1 MTEPKTPRH
10 SNRFETLLAKFGKAA
25 AYAVIIAL
33 IASTPVSSSGAWFV
47 AQARMGGN
55 TVSTST
61 LEAPLTVN
69 AMTTGTGVNVSWNS
83 ALSQQWATANA
94 VTGGVQYALK
104 RSINGQSTNVY
115 NGGDSSFFDKF
126 PKAINTTVGSTN
138 SRTTISSGAGH
149 SLAITTSGSILSWG
163 RNDIGQLGLG
173 NTTTVT
179 TPTQIGAFLPSNVS
193 PIQVSASVVSSFVL
207 ASDSTVW
214 AFGRGAVVCSNN
226 NWTDSSVPIQG
237 KTPQGK
243 QVVAIAAIQ
252 CNLMELASD
261 GTAWLWTPGSNPAQ
275 VTLPGGRL
283 IKQITNDYLVLATDG
298 TVWGWG
304 DNADGHVGT
313 GTADFVAT
321 PTQAQ
326 LPSSTI
332 ITQISSYSSS
342 HVLALASDGTVWG
355 WGRNYA
361 NSVLEPVPNSGQTQ
375 VDQFLSPVVTTFGQ
389 SSAFRR
395 VVSTIF
401 GSFVLLSDGS
411 ARAIGGNTFGVLG
424 SYSPNYASTGV
435 EKVKPPS
442 GVLFTDIVGGADNNA
457 MGLGSDGRLWA
468 WGSNWYGELGIGF
481 TSTGSQNVPLQ
492 ASTGASIPQESSSS
506 ITNST
511 CANGATP
518 TNGVCPLT
526 GTIQYT
532 ISYSAMGWSSPARMV
547 SPSSSSS
554 SPLLVSSGLVKF
566 GLVNACLDILGSST
580 KPAAVD
586 FYTCNGTSGQQWTS
600 WSDGTLRSNGMC
612 LDIAGNSTLPGALVG
627 VFTCNQVGGQIWV
640 PRGDG
645 TLFNP
650 QSGLCLDDPNGS
662 TTLGTQLRTWDCNT
676 SAAQR
681 WSFLS
686 NRSVG
691 ALVGADTNTDTGK
704 AKCVDNGTNT
714 ASAGNPIIIFN
725 CNGVTGQQ
733 WTKSPDGTLRSY
745 NMCMGVVGNAKTA
758 GSLLELQTCDGRSGQ
773 QWALQPGS
781 VWKNP
786 ASGLCL
792 DDSGSSTA
800 NTTRFELWNCN
811 GAIAQKWT
819 MVGVGNPIVGPGSAG
834 KCLDVGGNLAKD
846 GQPVD
851 IWPCNGVAG
860 QTWSVMPDNSLQSYG
875 MCLTPMPAADGKLEA
890 GSVVQLKNCVTGSTA
905 QQWVSQANSSLV
917 NTATGLC
924 LDSPASSTADGTQLQ
939 LWNCTGGDA
948 QRWVL
953 I

>member
-1 MTEPKTPRH
+1 
-10 SNRFETLLAKFGKAA
+10 
-25 AYAVIIAL
+25 
-33 IASTPVSSSGAWFV
+33 
-47 AQARMGGN
+47 
-55 TVSTST
+55 
-61 LEAPLTVN
+61 
-69 AMTTGTGVNVSWNS
+69 
-83 ALSQQWATANA
+83 
-94 VTGGVQYALK
+94 
-104 RSINGQSTNVY
+104 
-115 NGGDSSFFDKF
+115 
-126 PKAINTTVGSTN
+126 
-138 SRTTISSGAGH
+138 
-149 SLAITTSGSILSWG
+149 
-163 RNDIGQLGLG
+163 
-173 NTTTVT
+173 
-179 TPTQIGAFLPSNVS
+179 
-193 PIQVSASVVSSFVL
+193 
-207 ASDSTVW
+207 
-214 AFGRGAVVCSNN
+214 
-226 NWTDSSVPIQG
+226 
-237 KTPQGK
+237 
-243 QVVAIAAIQ
+243 
-252 CNLMELASD
+252 
-261 GTAWLWTPGSNPAQ
+261 
-275 VTLPGGRL
+275 
-283 IKQITNDYLVLATDG
+283 
-298 TVWGWG
+298 
-304 DNADGHVGT
+304 
-313 GTADFVAT
+313 
-321 PTQAQ
+321 
-326 LPSSTI
+326 
-332 ITQISSYSSS
+332 
-342 HVLALASDGTVWG
+342 
-355 WGRNYA
+355 
-361 NSVLEPVPNSGQTQ
+361 
-375 VDQFLSPVVTTFGQ
+375 
-389 SSAFRR
+389 
-395 VVSTIF
+395 
-401 GSFVLLSDGS
+401 
-411 ARAIGGNTFGVLG
+411 
-424 SYSPNYASTGV
+424 
-435 EKVKPPS
+435 
-442 GVLFTDIVGGADNNA
+442 
-457 MGLGSDGRLWA
+457 
-468 WGSNWYGELGIGF
+468 
-481 TSTGSQNVPLQ
+481 
-492 ASTGASIPQESSSS
+492 
-506 ITNST
+506 
-511 CANGATP
+511 
-518 TNGVCPLT
+518 
-526 GTIQYT
+526 
-532 ISYSAMGWSSPARMV
+532 
-547 SPSSSSS
+547 
-554 SPLLVSSGLVKF
+554 
-566 GLVNACLDILGSST
+566 
-580 KPAAVD
+580 
-586 FYTCNGTSGQQWTS
+586 
-600 WSDGTLRSNGMC
+600 MC

-725 CNGVTGQQ
+725 CNGATGQQ

-792 DDSGSSTA
+792 DDSGSNTA
-800 NTTRFELWNCN
+800 NTTPFELWNCN